1 MEIKKTND
9 AVLTTIPDGIVDTS
23 ASPLALPGRNTAGY
37 GQNLNQNLVRLLENF
52 ADITA
57 PSNSI
62 LGQLWF
68 NTDTNEVSVKTSL
81 GFKPI
86 SIAHR
91 TSVTPTSPSTGE
103 MWWDTSASQLKV
115 WNGGHW
121 SLVGPSFEYGW
132 GQSGLFVEKV
142 RDTTGIDHFV
152 IKIMIGDAVRLIIS
166 QDSEFTPNTLISG
179 FTSIKPGINVTRL
192 LPNFR
197 IRATADDSDKLG
209 GVAADRFVRND
220 RDSVIAGSVTV
231 DSLSV
236 GNASVTVVAQGSEQN
251 LIIANTSADSYVNFT
266 SNVSG
271 IQTTVLSLSPA
282 GEVLVSRGPTSSMAV
297 ANKDYVDQLRSD
309 INNTIYDANT
319 GLLGYLTSNVAALS
333 DRINS
338 SVASIDNNA
347 NSITDL
353 NAALATKANI
363 VSPNLLGTPTAPTPA
378 IGTNNTVL
386 ATTEFVNASD
396 QLVRIYVDEA
406 VAGLQT
412 SVTGDLTN
420 SLALKAN
427 INSPVFSGIPQAPTP
442 ADLTVDNLQIAN
454 TRWVRDL
461 AQSTDSYWQGSRRY
475 ISNTDPNPGVN
486 DSGSRNGDFW
496 FKYQ

>member
-1 MEIKKTND
+1 MDILKTNGTL
-9 AVLTTIPDGIVDTS
+9 LTSVADGTVDTS

-37 GQNLNQNLVRLLENF
+37 GQSLNQNLVKLLENF

-68 NTDTNEVSVKTSL
+68 NTDTNEVSVKTST

-86 SIAHR
+86 SIAHK
-91 TSVTPTSPSTGE
+91 TSITPTNPITGE
-103 MWWDTSASQLKV
+103 MWWDTSVSQLKV

-142 RDTTGIDHFV
+142 RDTAGIDHFV

-179 FTSIKPGINVTRL
+179 FTAIKPGINVTRL

-197 IRATADDSDKLG
+197 IRAAAEDSDNLG
-209 GVAADRFVRND
+209 GVAADKFVRND
-220 RDSVIAGSVTV
+220 QDSVIDGQVTV

-236 GNASVTVVAQGSEQN
+236 GDASLLVITQGSEQN
-251 LIIANTSADSYVNFT
+251 LVIANTAADSYINFT
-266 SNVSG
+266 ANVSG
-271 IQTTVLSLSPA
+271 VQTTVLSLSPS
-282 GEVLVSRGPTSSMAV
+282 GEVLVTRGPTNSLAL

-309 INNTIYDANT
+309 INDTIYDANT
-319 GLLGYLTSNVAALS
+319 GLLGYLTSNIAALS
-333 DRINS
+333 DRIDS
-338 SVASIDNNA
+338 YVAVIDNNS
-347 NSITDL
+347 NGITDL
-353 NAALATKANI
+353 NTALATKANI
-363 VSPNLLGTPTAPTPA
+363 ISPELLGTPTAPTPA
-378 IGTNNTVL
+378 IGTDNTVL

-396 QLVRIYVDEA
+396 QLVRTYIDEA

-412 SVTGDLTN
+412 SVTGDFSS
-420 SLALKAN
+420 SLALKSN
-427 INSPVFSGIPQAPTP
+427 INSPVFTGIPQVPTP